1 MIFFSV
7 PGCDIPAEIMI
18 LTHGSENINE
28 YNWNKN
34 KDFIASLIRNLNV
47 GQSSHHMGM
56 IVYGASVGDTVGI
69 NPYKD
74 TFDLTNVANSLIH
87 PGKGANTAQGNSFIA
102 NLKLNDCLT
111 V

>member
-1 MIFFSV
+1 LEANVIFFSV

-47 GQSSHHMGM
+47 GQNSHHMGM
-56 IVYGASVGDTVGI
+56 IVYGASVGDGLVCVSYSLRFGEVVILSNNHLTS
-69 NPYKD
+69 
-74 TFDLTNVANSLIH
+74 DL
-87 PGKGANTAQGNSFIA
+87 
-102 NLKLNDCLT
+102 
-111 V
+111 